1 YRVIGVITKTFV
13 TSTPSQLWAP
23 MAWAPK
29 DIKNSHEAYFLDM
42 AGRLKAQVTRKQAL
56 ADLNAIML
64 AIAQQFP
71 ENKGIGAD
79 VQPLRE
85 TIVGNIRPALLFL
98 LLTVGLVLLMACV
111 NMACLLLARSARRQK
126 EVAIRFA
133 LGVHRKRLI
142 QQFLTESVLLALFGG
157 ALGLLLAYGCLGLLP
172 LAGNALPRVQEIH
185 LDTSVL
191 VFTLVISVVTGL

>member
-56 ADLNAIML
+56 ADLNSIML

-85 TIVGNIRPALLFL
+85 SIVGNARPALLIL
-98 LLTVGLVLLMACV
+98 LVTVGFVLLMACV
-111 NMACLLLARSARRQK
+111 NRACLLLARARGRQK
-126 EVAIRFA
+126 EGASRFA
-133 LGVHRKRLI
+133 
-142 QQFLTESVLLALFGG
+142 
-157 ALGLLLAYGCLGLLP
+157 
-172 LAGNALPRVQEIH
+172 PRVRRK
-185 LDTSVL
+185 
-191 VFTLVISVVTGL
+191 GA